1 MQDGARSHV
10 SKKTLSY
17 LDRKKVNY
25 IRGWPPYSPDWN
37 AIERVWADLQNR
49 IGARCP
55 MTVDEL
61 IEVATDEWNKLPQQL
76 IDNHCEHFVN
86 QMKL

>member
-1 MQDGARSHV
+1 MS
-10 SKKTLSY
+10 
-17 LDRKKVNY
+17 
-25 IRGWPPYSPDWN
+25 
-37 AIERVWADLQNR
+37 
-49 IGARCP
+49 
-55 MTVDEL
+55 VDEL